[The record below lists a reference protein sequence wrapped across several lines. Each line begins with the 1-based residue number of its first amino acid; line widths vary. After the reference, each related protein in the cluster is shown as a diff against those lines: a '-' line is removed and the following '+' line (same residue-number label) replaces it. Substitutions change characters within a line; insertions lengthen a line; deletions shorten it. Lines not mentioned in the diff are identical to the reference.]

1 MDTNSDDDALELP
14 KPKNNKET
22 IDALKSL
29 KKEKQALPKRPQSEA
44 QKIQFAAAKAV
55 RDENRRL
62 RAEAKELLLKDKQS
76 KAYSNEKKKGF
87 KAKEM
92 EELKV
97 LLGKNKEEEIKEVAE
112 PKQTNKT
119 KKATERKKVV
129 EESESE
135 ESFKS
140 ETESESEDEVVIVK
154 TKPKPK
160 TKLKEKKKKK
170 VTIYMSSSDDDGSS
184 SDSDYNPPAPK
195 QQKSRVQR
203 PNQEPVAEVPAP
215 INYKSYFV

>member
-22 IDALKSL
+22 IDALKSV

-44 QKIQFAAAKAV
+44 QKVQFAAAKAV

-76 KAYSNEKKKGF
+76 KAYLNEKKKGF

-92 EELKV
+92 EELKL

-135 ESFKS
+135 EEFKP
-140 ETESESEDEVVIVK
+140 ETESESEEEVVIVK
-154 TKPKPK
+154 KKPKTK

-170 VTIYMSSSDDDGSS
+170 VTIYMSSSDDDVSS
-184 SDSDYNPPAPK
+184 SDSDYNPPAQ
-195 QQKSRVQR
+195 QQKSRISR
-203 PNQEPVAEVPAP
+203 PNQVQPVVPSVD
-215 INYKSYFV
+215 YKSYFV

>member
-29 KKEKQALPKRPQSEA
+29 KKEKQSLPKRPQSEA

-92 EELKV
+92 EELK
-97 LLGKNKEEEIKEVAE
+97 LLLNKNKEEEVAE
-112 PKQTNKT
+112 PKQI
-119 KKATERKKVV
+119 KKATERKKVI

-140 ETESESEDEVVIVK
+140 ESESESEDEKVVIVK
-154 TKPKPK
+154 KKPKPK
-160 TKLKEKKKKK
+160 AKAKPKDKKKKK

>member
-29 KKEKQALPKRPQSEA
+29 KKEKQSLPKRPQSEA

-76 KAYSNEKKKGF
+76 KAYTNEQKKGF
-87 KAKEM
+87 KAREL

-97 LLGKNKEEEIKEVAE
+97 LLGKNKEEEVAE
-112 PKQTNKT
+112 PKQTNKS
-119 KKATERKKVV
+119 KKATERKKVI

-140 ETESESEDEVVIVK
+140 ESESESEDEKVVIVK
-154 TKPKPK
+154 KKPKTK

-170 VTIYMSSSDDDGSS
+170 VTVYLSSSDSDGSS

>member
-97 LLGKNKEEEIKEVAE
+97 LLGKNKEEEVAE

-135 ESFKS
+135 EEFKT

-160 TKLKEKKKKK
+160 SKTKPKEKKKKK

>member
-29 KKEKQALPKRPQSEA
+29 KKEKQSLPKRPQSEA
-44 QKIQFAAAKAV
+44 QKVQFAAAKAV

-76 KAYSNEKKKGF
+76 KAYSNEQKKGF

-92 EELKV
+92 EELKL
-97 LLGKNKEEEIKEVAE
+97 LLGKNKEEEVAE

-140 ETESESEDEVVIVK
+140 ET
-154 TKPKPK
+154 
-160 TKLKEKKKKK
+160 
-170 VTIYMSSSDDDGSS
+170 
-184 SDSDYNPPAPK
+184 
-195 QQKSRVQR
+195 
-203 PNQEPVAEVPAP
+203 
-215 INYKSYFV
+215 